1 MSDIRALLAQ
11 ERQARRVQHPNAS
24 YSKSGVLSCNACHLN
39 IKSESLWDGHLKSAN
54 HRKNV
59 QKSKETAPKSLKRK
73 IDTVEDA
80 EQTAQVD
87 DRGYEVDN
95 RKKPKSTAQTN
106 GDILN
111 GGNEDTFATDNM
123 PSAVPAKPVKAVR
136 FAIEETESIPGPN
149 IEQQD
154 PPATTAP
161 PPDQIPEAGID
172 EDEWAAFEADIAP
185 LAAPDYSSATIVA
198 APVSAAQL
206 KAEAD
211 ADQKKLRD
219 TEGEEEKEEE
229 SRRLEEEF
237 DVMEEME
244 ERVKKLRQKREAL
257 RIAGTNVM
265 DTGQENTSVVPMEGI
280 VTSDTI
286 QRDEASSPH
295 THKKEVDEGQ
305 EEEDEDD
312 EDVDDWYS

>member
-11 ERQARRVQHPNAS
+11 ERQARRVQHSNAS

-39 IKSESLWDGHLKSAN
+39 IKSEALWDGHLKSAN

-73 IDTVEDA
+73 IDTVEDTEQIA
-80 EQTAQVD
+80 EVD

-95 RKKPKSTAQTN
+95 RKKPKSAAQTN

-111 GGNEDTFATDNM
+111 GGNEDSFATGNT
-123 PSAVPAKPVKAVR
+123 PSAVPVKPVKAVR
-136 FAIEETESIPGPN
+136 FAIEETEPISVPN
-149 IEQQD
+149 LDQQP
-154 PPATTAP
+154 PPATTVP
-161 PPDQIPEAGID
+161 PSNQITEAGID

-185 LAAPDYSSATIVA
+185 LAVPDYSSATIVA

-211 ADQKKLRD
+211 AEQKKLRD

-257 RIAGTNVM
+257 RSAGTNAM
-265 DTGQENTSVVPMEGI
+265 DTGQEDTPVVLMEGVVPN
-280 VTSDTI
+280 DTI

-295 THKKEVDEGQ
+295 THKEEAGEEQ